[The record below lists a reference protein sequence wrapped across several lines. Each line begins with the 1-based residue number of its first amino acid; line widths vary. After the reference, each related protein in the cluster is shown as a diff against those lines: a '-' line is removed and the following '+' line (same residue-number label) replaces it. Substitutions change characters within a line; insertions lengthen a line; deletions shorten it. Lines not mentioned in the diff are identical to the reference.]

1 MSKHTK
7 LSTMLGISDI
17 ECGFLFQVEKRN
29 ELECAMY
36 GGACDMRKGERK
48 NGRTPTLKPYQD
60 VLALVNQ
67 A

>member
-17 ECGFLFQVEKRN
+17 ECGFLFQTERRN

-36 GGACDMRKGERK
+36 GGVCDMRKDEKASKRA
-48 NGRTPTLKPYQD
+48 PTMKSYQD
-60 VLALVNQ
+60 VLAFVNQ